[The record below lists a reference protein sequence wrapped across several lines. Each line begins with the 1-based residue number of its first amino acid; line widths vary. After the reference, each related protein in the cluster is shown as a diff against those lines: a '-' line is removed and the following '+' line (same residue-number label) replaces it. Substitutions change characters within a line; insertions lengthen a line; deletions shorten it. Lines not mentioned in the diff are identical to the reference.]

1 MGHVRRR
8 WVTALFGLVS
18 SASVPVLTLSA
29 LGLGVTGVLLD
40 VPAYA
45 AGGICCAGV
54 GLLVERRRYYD
65 LEDRLVRLRTRL
77 RVARQRSDSEL
88 VELREQVRLLER
100 ELWEYRLVD
109 QMGPQARTL
118 IHGMA
123 ATLARPYVPP
133 TDIDREDWDL
143 FDTHPIDLATLQGL
157 RPEPEIEPEE
167 AEVGPAVEPEPVA
180 EAEPVAEPA
189 AEEAE
194 ADAEVEPEVETE
206 VEPEVRLSDEPPP
219 LPVQPRRPPSPHHPE
234 PPTVELPV
242 IRPGAPAGVKAFA
255 AQGEAATVVDLR
267 TRPAEVEE
275 PVTDVRD
282 LDEKV
287 YRQLAEAVQDELA
300 ATLEPPRR
308 TASGKPFSGTSL
320 SGKATA
326 DHGAVKDP
334 AVKGTATVPDD
345 PGRRTA

>member
-143 FDTHPIDLATLQGL
+143 FDTHPIDLATLQGI

-167 AEVGPAVEPEPVA
+167 AET
-180 EAEPVAEPA
+180 EPA
-189 AEEAE
+189 AGSE
-194 ADAEVEPEVETE
+194 ADAEVDA
-206 VEPEVRLSDEPPP
+206 EPEVRLSDEPPP